1 MNKRWS
7 AFLLAALLAV
17 LSAMPAGAVS
27 LAEGEHILW
36 IDRLAQ
42 DPTLPEAVLELYDW
56 LVAEGEKGADGAL
69 ADPQKATFFQGNGFY
84 GYELA
89 VLKNEKPVRFPP
101 VSGTEDR
108 QKAAWDAIQKYMT
121 DSGMQEQIQYIIDY
135 ALAVTHAYNR
145 DHPEVFWVTG
155 GMALMLPISYTYSAD
170 GTVDFTQ
177 HVMLCLYKENE
188 NIDVRQEAYRDPA
201 KIRADLE
208 KFNDAAD
215 AILADLPDG
224 SRWEQLSYLNRYLTE
239 HNSYRIG
246 EPDPEARNPLN
257 ALVGCTDEQGPVC
270 EGYARAMKVLCDRA
284 GIPCVLVN
292 GNAYYEKDGTPV
304 PHMWNSV
311 QMEDGKW
318 YGLDVTWNDP
328 AVRDE
333 NGSRIPGAV
342 SGYEDESFFLTGSET
357 VSDSLRFDESHK
369 TVNDVTENGLH
380 FVNGP
385 ALASDAYTDAP
396 AENAV
401 RVESEGTTVLCA
413 SFAEAA
419 KAADGKKAVLT
430 LLRDVSGV
438 PAIPLS
444 SGSEWTLD
452 LGGFTLRG
460 DTAEEDFLFTVRRD
474 ASLTIR
480 DSSAEKNGRIFTTG
494 KVFSAAGGT
503 IRLEI
508 QKKSI
513 RT

>member
-7 AFLLAALLAV
+7 AFLLAAVLAV
-17 LSAMPAGAVS
+17 LSAVPAGAVS

-89 VLKNEKPVRFPP
+89 VLKNEDPVRFSP
-101 VSGTEDR
+101 VSGAEDR

-145 DHPEVFWVTG
+145 DHPEIFWVTG
-155 GMALMLPISYTYSAD
+155 GMALMLPISYTYSPD
-170 GTVDFTQ
+170 GTVNFTQ

-208 KFNDAAD
+208 KFNAAAD
-215 AILADLPDG
+215 AILEDLPDG
-224 SRWEQLSYLNRYLTE
+224 SRREQLSYLNGYLTE

-292 GNAYYEKDGTPV
+292 GNAYYEKDGTPI

-342 SGYEDESFFLTGSET
+342 SGYEDESFFLTGTET

-385 ALASDAYTDAP
+385 ALASGAYTDAP
-396 AENAV
+396 AQNAV
-401 RVESEGTTVLCA
+401 RVESEGSTVLCT

-474 ASLTIR
+474 AALTIR